1 MAPSSDKKGVDDVCI
16 CGRGRLHDGFTELR
30 IKLED
35 TLLVIK
41 NVPARV
47 CDLCDESY
55 ISPETSRRID
65 DILKNYRAGRLMAKS
80 IQASEIDLRQTA

>member
-1 MAPSSDKKGVDDVCI
+1 M
-16 CGRGRLHDGFTELR
+16 
-30 IKLED
+30 KLED

-47 CDLCDESY
+47 CDICDEAY

-65 DILKNYRAGRLMAKS
+65 EILKNYRAEGSLAKS
-80 IQASEIDLRQTA
+80 IQASEIDLRTTA